1 MLYKIRQ
8 KIFSFGDNFTIKDDK
23 DEDQFIVRGKVFAIG
38 DKLKIEDMFGNE
50 LVYIE
55 QKVFRLLPEYN
66 IFSDGKHLAKV
77 KKEFTFLKPR
87 FNISSIVGNY
97 TISGDF
103 FGHNFEIIKNG
114 SVVASVN
121 KKWISFSDTYMAEI
135 ADTEDQAFMLAL
147 VIVIDQVIHDN
158 NSNNN

>member
-8 KIFSFGDNFTIKDDK
+8 KIFSFGDNFTIKDDR

-38 DKLKIEDMFGNE
+38 DKLKIEDMLGNE

-66 IFSDGKHLAKV
+66 IFSGAKHLAKV

-87 FNISSIVGNY
+87 FNISSVTGNY
-97 TISGDF
+97 IISGDF
-103 FGHNFEIIKNG
+103 FGHNFEIIKDG
-114 SVVASVN
+114 IEVASVN
-121 KKWISFSDTYMAEI
+121 KKWISFSDSYMAEVE
-135 ADTEDQAFMLAL
+135 DTEDQAFMLAL
-147 VIVIDQVIHDN
+147 IIVIDQVIHDN
-158 NSNNN
+158 NRNNN